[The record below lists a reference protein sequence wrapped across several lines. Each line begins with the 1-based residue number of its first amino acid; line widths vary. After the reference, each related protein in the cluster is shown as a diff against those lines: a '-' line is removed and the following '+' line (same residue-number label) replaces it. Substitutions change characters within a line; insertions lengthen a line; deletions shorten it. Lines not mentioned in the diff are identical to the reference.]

1 MTQGVEKV
9 SSQNTTSDWRVS
21 ALRLFSVVLLVV
33 STALFVIPQP
43 YVRDR
48 LEVVLLV
55 GVLLSAVTVLILL
68 LPSRLVFLIPPAI
81 LAGGMAPIAFYIYN
95 PLIGTPATLL
105 GQLMPAVRVV
115 VAVVLGT
122 IITLMLIL
130 GILIMYNIRY
140 CVEPYLRLESSMR
153 TTGQNGESGSPP
165 RAMKFLNELSE
176 KGLGYLMW
184 VEILELAIISIMWAL
199 AAHPTVLRAFE
210 LVAEM
215 QPGYGLH
222 EIVAE
227 VGAESLVYTTILGL
241 FGIISSIYDMLKIRT
256 IVRNYI
262 RSKCAKDILKNLL
275 KKNVNIGESE
285 ECVLIE
291 ILNSH
296 NEKIDSNSIQKNCS
310 IQNRGTTDSLICSIL
325 SNKNIVELLK
335 RNYIE
340 LVCSSS
346 RKVREY
352 ANVHCR
358 VNTEDDTK
366 VLDPW
371 NCRWYQKISL
381 SYDIVTFLAPPIII
395 PLLLILL

>member
-1 MTQGVEKV
+1 M
-9 SSQNTTSDWRVS
+9 SSQNTTSDWRVG
-21 ALRLFSVVLLVV
+21 ALRLLSVVLLVV

-130 GILIMYNIRY
+130 GILIMYTIRY

-165 RAMKFLNELSE
+165 RAMEFLNEMLE

-199 AAHPTVLRAFE
+199 AAHPTVSRAFE

-215 QPGYGLH
+215 LPGYGLH

-256 IVRNYI
+256 IVRDYI
-262 RSKCAKDILKNLL
+262 RNKCVIYNLIYNL
-275 KKNVNIGESE
+275 KKNVNISE
-285 ECVLIE
+285 MGVCVLIE
-291 ILNSH
+291 ILNPH
-296 NEKIDSNSIQKNCS
+296 NEKIDPDSIQSKCE
-310 IQNRGTTDSLICSIL
+310 IQNFGTTDSLICNIL
-325 SNKNIVELLK
+325 SNENIVELLK

-346 RKVREY
+346 SKVREY
-352 ANVHCR
+352 ATVHRC
-358 VNTEDDTK
+358 VNTEDGTK
-366 VLDPW
+366 VLDLW
-371 NCRWYQKISL
+371 DCRWYQKISL
-381 SYDIVTFLAPPIII
+381 SYDVVTFLAPPIII
-395 PLLLILL
+395 PLLFILL